1 MKNSTCALVATSK
14 TTSIIIGVLAFGY
27 CLSSSANAAPG
38 FPQIIFDSRQG
49 SGQNL
54 YTTQGVTYNATGGF
68 WAASAKAVSITFDG
82 INFTPLIDGTVD
94 LRGAFINSTVEN
106 EIVTG
111 NFTTF
116 GIPGQ
121 DLIVQDNTGLL
132 LAGTY
137 GKRQIQCDTVNSRF
151 TSQATLTVT
160 GGSLASFF
168 TNNGMGMMMNNLF
181 DIIPLCSANTFK
193 NNFDGQLDGVI
204 SQKPTPESSTTIS
217 LLALGTLGAASTLK
231 RKLKPSQSTEKETT
245 KVS

>member
-1 MKNSTCALVATSK
+1 MVFFLNSALGTNDTANATS
-14 TTSIIIGVLAFGY
+14 
-27 CLSSSANAAPG
+27 G

-82 INFTPLIDGTVD
+82 VNFTPLINGTVD
-94 LRGAFINSTVEN
+94 LRGAFIDSDVEN
-106 EIVTG
+106 QTVTG

-116 GIPGQ
+116 GIPGF
-121 DLIVQDNTGLL
+121 DLIVQDDSGLL

-137 GKRQIQCDTVNSRF
+137 GKRAINCDIASSQF

-168 TNNGMGMMMNNLF
+168 THNGMGMMMNNLF
-181 DIIPLCSANTFK
+181 DIIPVCSVNTFE
-193 NNFDGQLDGVI
+193 NNFDGQIDGVI
-204 SQKPTPESSTTIS
+204 SPKPTPESSATVS
-217 LLALGTLGAASTLK
+217 LLTLGTLGAVSTLK
-231 RKLKPSQSTEKETT
+231 RKLKPESPEKQT
-245 KVS
+245 V